1 MSQQKVSRNLAQV
14 KRGVLHIGVDLGLEN
29 NVAIVISEHAKRLDR
44 FRFSNDRDGYE
55 YFQQRINKLQRENT
69 APEVMVAMEPTNYLW
84 KLLASDLEQKG
95 IAYRLVNAYTVK
107 KHREGDQCW
116 DTHLICTPYFDPSLV
131 LRDPL
136 EINSGFNK

>member
-1 MSQQKVSRNLAQV
+1 MSQQKVSRNLAQI
-14 KRGVLHIGVDLGLEN
+14 KRGALHIGVDLGLEN
-29 NVAIVISEHAKRLDR
+29 NVAIVISEHAERLDR

-55 YFQQRINKLQRENT
+55 YFQRRIDKLQQENK

-107 KHREGDQCW
+107 KHREGDQL
-116 DTHLICTPYFDPSLV
+116 D
-131 LRDPL
+131 R
-136 EINSGFNK
+136 